1 MRLTPCLMLWPAST
15 PSTSGRPTVAKRP
28 HVFHGS
34 DWLSSRELRR
44 RVRQLLRRGIEPE
57 PRYATG
63 KFWTD

>member
-1 MRLTPCLMLWPAST
+1 M
-15 PSTSGRPTVAKRP
+15 AKRP